1 MCILD
6 DLILTAK
13 GIFFNMLPFV
23 QIKESRNIALSNQ
36 TGQNNELFMFSHC
49 NVQYTHVYTVHPT
62 IFTGYVTPRSQIAVF
77 SLHSWQ
83 SCSSRPLQER
93 FISKKP
99 SSLDCSRLCTSVL
112 MISINIFS
120 RNQFTPGEPLM
131 RFKLWKTL
139 KNYL

>member
-36 TGQNNELFMFSHC
+36 TSQNNELFMFSHC
-49 NVQYTHVYTVHPT
+49 NVQLHP